1 VTTSEPTA
9 EHRIEVARRIGDR
22 RVAQRRQ
29 LPRDAPERRR
39 GVDRRKAA
47 GGFLAFVS
55 LLLAGTGSEA
65 SARRPPRAYRG
76 LIDAAAMQHGVSP
89 AVVEAVMAVESSF
102 NPRALSHKGAI
113 GLMQLMPDTATR
125 FGVKDAYD
133 PAQNIL
139 GGTKYLSFLL
149 KLFGGDIDLACAAYN
164 AGEQAVQRH
173 GGIPPYRETRQ
184 YVEKIRRRLGQPA
197 MASAAAPVPT
207 PKPDFIFYTWTDAKG
222 VLNVSQFPPPAGQ
235 AYQKRRLR

>member
-9 EHRIEVARRIGDR
+9 EHRIEVARRFGDR
-22 RVAQRRQ
+22 RIAERRQ
-29 LPRDAPERRR
+29 APRGTGDRR
-39 GVDRRKAA
+39 GGDRRKTA

-55 LLLAGTGSEA
+55 LLLAGAGSEA
-65 SARRPPRAYRG
+65 SVRRPPRAYRG
-76 LIDAAAMQHGVSP
+76 LIEAAAAQHGVSP

-102 NPRALSHKGAI
+102 NPRALSHKGAM
-113 GLMQLMPDTATR
+113 GLMQLMPHTASR

-197 MASAAAPVPT
+197 MAWPTLREPLRT
-207 PKPDFIFYTWTDAKG
+207 PK
-222 VLNVSQFPPPAGQ
+222 
-235 AYQKRRLR
+235 